1 VVKSLRIGILA
12 VAALVVAFAAM
23 VLGAAFASSASAAP
37 LVAPRVAVSPPID
50 SGAEAH
56 AAVLALGT
64 PFNSFA
70 PIESAMIGAN
80 ATYEVKGSDGG
91 DAAWIVIYTYGW
103 GDCQAGCIDRH
114 SWAFQ
119 VDSRTGIATYDSQM
133 GSALVADAPAALRAI
148 DDGAGGR
155 IPDAWLVA
163 APSAAPSES
172 VDPGAS
178 IDPTDYEA
186 LYAKLLED
194 FKATLSPC
202 AGGMDTSDPMMD
214 PCLRA
219 DGSVVGRMPLFAP
232 APGPHDG
239 GGHDGDGEDG
249 WITNLPV
256 IIFSLLI
263 IWGLGALF
271 VGWRRSRS

>member
-1 VVKSLRIGILA
+1 MKILGLA
-12 VAALVVAFAAM
+12 IAIITTLIVAFAGLL
-23 VLGAAFASSASAAP
+23 LGAAFSSSASAAP
-37 LVAPRVAVSPPID
+37 RIAPRVAVSPPIE

-64 PFNSFA
+64 PFDSFT

-80 ATYEVKGSDGG
+80 ATYEVKGSEGG

-119 VDSRTGIATYDSQM
+119 VDGRTGVASYDSQM
-133 GSALVADAPAALRAI
+133 GTTLLADAPPALRAI

-155 IPDAWLVA
+155 IPDAWRA
-163 APSAAPSES
+163 AGKSAPPSASI
-172 VDPGAS
+172 DPGAS
-178 IDPTDYEA
+178 IDPTDYAA
-186 LYAKLLED
+186 LYAQLLEE

-202 AGGMDTSDPMMD
+202 ADGVNTDDPMMD

-219 DGSVVGRMPLFAP
+219 DGTVAGRMPLFAP

-239 GGHDGDGEDG
+239 EEAAGHGDDG
-249 WITNLPV
+249 WAANLPV
-256 IIFSLLI
+256 IVFSLLVA
-263 IWGLGALF
+263 WSLGALF
-271 VGWRRSRS
+271 VGWRRSGA

>member
-1 VVKSLRIGILA
+1 MKILQFGFLVVLWLA
-12 VAALVVAFAAM
+12 VAFAALL
-23 VLGAAFASSASAAP
+23 LGAAAASAATASA
-37 LVAPRVAVSPPID
+37 LVQPRVAVNPPID

-56 AAVLALGT
+56 AAVLALDT
-64 PFNSFA
+64 PFDAFA

-80 ATYEVKGSDGG
+80 ATYEVKGSEGG

-103 GDCQAGCIDRH
+103 GDCPAGCIDRH

-119 VDSRTGIATYDSQM
+119 VDSRTGVATYDSQM
-133 GSALVADAPAALRAI
+133 GPSLPTDAPAALRAI

-155 IPDAWLVA
+155 IPDVWLVA

-172 VDPGAS
+172 VDPGTS

-202 AGGMDTSDPMMD
+202 AEGANTSDPMMD

-219 DGSVVGRMPLFAP
+219 DGSVAGRMPLFAP

-239 GGHDGDGEDG
+239 GGHEGDGEDG